1 MVSVPFGYFSLNEI
15 DQYKIEKGWKIEK
28 YFWSE
33 KEKFLELEKA
43 ALKNCPRIDF
53 LNNILDQVLI
63 IVDINSTKFDRNT
76 KFLYKEERPKYFT
89 IYFKTR
95 MEEKYTCDGQFNGNI
110 LVIGR
115 KGCGKTTFIQKL
127 GANNFFGNRIT
138 DVFWV
143 SKIVLSSEREDQIRD
158 SFIDQKVH
166 FSYPNN
172 LDDFNYLV
180 GNFTQ
185 DKTEYVDSE
194 LGENLPINKL
204 IIMDDVSGL
213 ADKSQDFLNFL
224 TVSRKYGFSCVYVF
238 HTIYPDR
245 QNWEMIMSQTHIF
258 NFFSRIYSQ

>member
-95 MEEKYTCDGQFNGNI
+95 MEKEYTCDGQFNGNI

-138 DVFWV
+138 CFLG
-143 SKIVLSSEREDQIRD
+143 IENCFIERKRR
-158 SFIDQKVH
+158 
-166 FSYPNN
+166 PN
-172 LDDFNYLV
+172 
-180 GNFTQ
+180 
-185 DKTEYVDSE
+185 K
-194 LGENLPINKL
+194 
-204 IIMDDVSGL
+204 
-213 ADKSQDFLNFL
+213 
-224 TVSRKYGFSCVYVF
+224 
-238 HTIYPDR
+238 R
-245 QNWEMIMSQTHIF
+245 QF
-258 NFFSRIYSQ
+258 Y